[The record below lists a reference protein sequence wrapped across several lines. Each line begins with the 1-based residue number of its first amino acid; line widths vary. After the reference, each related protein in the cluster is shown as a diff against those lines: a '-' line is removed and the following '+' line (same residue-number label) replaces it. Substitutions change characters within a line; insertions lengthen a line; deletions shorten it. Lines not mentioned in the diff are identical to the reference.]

1 MTVVTTSSRPPFGCT
16 GRVTG
21 RVAQGEIGEV
31 VVSIRGGSERFYAY
45 PSEDAAAIEVD
56 TVVVVVEYQPPRT
69 VLVEPAPWA
78 ELPAS

>member
-1 MTVVTTSSRPPFGCT
+1 MATSSHPPFGYT

-31 VVSIRGGSERFYAY
+31 VISIRGGSERFYAY
-45 PSEDAAAIEVD
+45 PSEDKMAIEVD
-56 TVVVVVEYQPPRT
+56 ATVVVVEYRPPRT